1 MARIEETP
9 PSGSQSKL
17 SSTLFWVLVAAV
29 VFRLVTTVTDKGKK
43 EAGAGLVR
51 WEPHESAQAAA
62 ARAGKPVLYDFT
74 AGWCAPC
81 HRLDKE
87 AWGDDGIADK
97 VNTGFVAAR
106 VVDRQQED
114 GKNPPAVQDLQRRYN
129 IQAFPTLIVADTS
142 GREIARSEGFR
153 SRDSIAKFLDES
165 RSAPPVHS
173 QRSLRDQPEGAGR
186 VSRTPSPSHQLSP

>member
-1 MARIEETP
+1 MARIEKMP

-17 SSTLFWVLVAAV
+17 SPILFWVLVAAV

-51 WEPHESAQAAA
+51 WEPHERAQAAA

-97 VNTGFVAAR
+97 VNAGFVAAR
-106 VVDRQQED
+106 VVDRQRED
-114 GKNPPAVQDLQRRYN
+114 GKNPPAVEDLQRRYK

-165 RSAPPVHS
+165 RSAPPAAAS
-173 QRSLRDQPEGAGR
+173 GPGN
-186 VSRTPSPSHQLSP
+186 

>member
-1 MARIEETP
+1 MP

-17 SSTLFWVLVAAV
+17 SPILFWALVAAV
-29 VFRLVTTVTDKGKK
+29 VFRLVTTVTDKDKK

-74 AGWCAPC
+74 AGWCVPC

-97 VNTGFVAAR
+97 VNAGFVAAR
-106 VVDRQQED
+106 VVDRQRED
-114 GKNPPAVQDLQRRYN
+114 GKNSASIQELQKRYG
-129 IQAFPTLIVADTS
+129 IQAFPTLVIADPS

-153 SRDSIAKFLDES
+153 DKDSVIKFLDGS
-165 RSAPPVHS
+165 RSAPPAAV
-173 QRSLRDQPEGAGR
+173 
-186 VSRTPSPSHQLSP
+186 VSKP